1 MSAATVP
8 GSIKFSRITRP
19 TEVNGVVGPGAFV
32 LVDVYTP
39 NGVMRVEVDAG
50 EFSRA
55 LAYPG
60 VRSPATLS
68 SLPSTENAA

>member
-1 MSAATVP
+1 MSTVP
-8 GSIKFSRITRP
+8 GSLKFGRVTRP
-19 TEVNGVVGPGAFV
+19 TEINGVAGPGAFI

-60 VRSPATLS
+60 TQAPATLS
-68 SLPSTENAA
+68 SLVEAGGAA